1 MNYNSLR
8 RVQRLTV
15 SAAKAAMEYGKAHPY
30 QRAFTVV
37 GVGLTSILGL
47 GWTTKGL
54 LKLIG
59 FGPQG
64 PIAGEQGSAAMSM
77 AICD

>member
-1 MNYNSLR
+1 MNYNSLG

-37 GVGLTSILGL
+37 VVGLTPILGL
-47 GWTTKGL
+47 GWMTEGL

-64 PIAGEQGSAAMSM
+64 PIAGEQGSAAMFTV
-77 AICD
+77 IRG